1 MRRSRATPAP
11 QLLVGLVVWLFG
23 FRVPAMDQ
31 GCGARWRTG
40 RGIGGLAEL
49 FCSEGILVCR
59 TSRKGVEVKR
69 FGSLVVVSSVVAA
82 CVVGLAGVA
91 GASAAST
98 LPTLKVAVA
107 GKTGIAVSGSTVSGA
122 VSIVSSFSGKGQ
134 GGYGLVRLNPGV
146 SFPEALHAVQSHR
159 GDPNAL
165 TPFGSI
171 VVAADAPGTVQTVLT
186 PGSYV
191 ALNLTGNG
199 PAANVA
205 QFSVT
210 QSSSPAALPAAAA
223 TETSIEFGFKGPKVL
238 RDGTMVRAE
247 NGGFLVHMDVLIGAS
262 SKHGAQK
269 LAALL
274 KAGKDRQANKLATGF
289 ADLIDSASPGA
300 MQQEVLNA
308 KPGYYVQACFMD
320 TQDGREHT
328 QLGMERVIR
337 IAK

>member
-1 MRRSRATPAP
+1 VVGAVP
-11 QLLVGLVVWLFG
+11 QLSAGIVVCGVETRPGSEGFG
-23 FRVPAMDQ
+23 RW
-31 GCGARWRTG
+31 ARWRTA
-40 RGIGGLAEL
+40 RGFGGLAEL
-49 FCSEGILVCR
+49 LCSEGILVCR
-59 TSRKGVEVKR
+59 ISRKGVEVKR
-69 FGSLVVVSSVVAA
+69 VESLVVVSSVVAA
-82 CVVGLAGVA
+82 CMVGLAGVA

-98 LPTLKVAVA
+98 LPTLNVAVT
-107 GKTGIAVSGSTVSGA
+107 GKTGIAVSGSKVSGA
-122 VSIVSSFSGKGQ
+122 VSVTSTFSGKGQ
-134 GGYGLVRLNPGV
+134 GGYGLVRLNQGV
-146 SFPEALHAVQSHR
+146 SFPEALHAVQSHH

-171 VVAADAPGTVQTVLT
+171 LVAADAPGTVQTVLT
-186 PGSYV
+186 PGNYV

-205 QFSVT
+205 QFTVT

-238 RDGTMVRAE
+238 RDGSMVRLE
-247 NGGFLVHMDVLIGAS
+247 NGGFLVHMDVLIGARN
-262 SKHGAQK
+262 KQGAQK
-269 LAALL
+269 IAALL
-274 KAGKDRQANKLATGF
+274 KAGKDRQGQKLATGF
-289 ADLIDSASPGA
+289 ADLMDPASPGA
-300 MQQEVLNA
+300 MQQQVLNA

>member
-1 MRRSRATPAP
+1 MPKPLGALIAASCALTITAAT
-11 QLLVGLVVWLFG
+11 LLPG
-23 FRVPAMDQ
+23 
-31 GCGARWRTG
+31 GA
-40 RGIGGLAEL
+40 
-49 FCSEGILVCR
+49 S
-59 TSRKGVEVKR
+59 
-69 FGSLVVVSSVVAA
+69 
-82 CVVGLAGVA
+82 

-98 LPTLKVAVA
+98 LPALNVAVT
-107 GKTGIAVSGSTVSGA
+107 GKTGIVVSGSEVSGA
-122 VSIVSSFSGKGQ
+122 VSISSTFSGKGQ
-134 GGYGLVRLNPGV
+134 GGYGLVRLNQGV
-146 SFPEALHAVQSHR
+146 SFPEALHAVQSHH

-171 VVAADAPGTVQTVLT
+171 LVSADAPGTVQTVLA
-186 PGSYV
+186 PGNYV

-205 QFSVT
+205 QFTVT
-210 QSSSPAALPAAAA
+210 PSSSPAALPAPAA

-238 RDGTMVRAE
+238 HDGTLVRAE
-247 NGGFLVHMDVLIGAS
+247 NGGFLVHMDVLIGARN
-262 SKHGAQK
+262 KAGAQK
-269 LAALL
+269 IAALL
-274 KAGKDRQANKLATGF
+274 KAGKDRQGQKLATGF
-289 ADLIDSASPGA
+289 ADLMDPASPGA